1 MIHQDDRTPE
11 QTKTHTLP
19 VVATDRFLSGWGPCR
34 NGKSKC
40 GWAFDPSKVSS
51 DRVFE
56 WVKAR
61 SEMRYVNLV
70 DLRTYRPRNCARF
83 HLYVADENHPAAKF

>member
-1 MIHQDDRTPE
+1 MIYQDDRTPE
-11 QTKTHTLP
+11 QRKTYTLA
-19 VVATDRFLSGWGPCR
+19 VVATDRFMSGWGPCR

-40 GWAFDPSKVSS
+40 GWAFDPSKVNS
-51 DRVFE
+51 DRVFN

-61 SEMRYVNLV
+61 SEMRFVNLV
-70 DLRTYRPRNCARF
+70 DPRTYRPKNAAHF